1 MLKTTSKQFEFL
13 IQSHNVKTNEELVN
27 HYIEKE
33 KLVVSQIRYEH
44 WYWNVLNVF
53 DYVDFIFSPWNI
65 QIMSSTFQIFWRWIL
80 SWRLLSNIKYSC
92 SKVTKLSPQLSSID
106 TSEESRRNIITTS
119 QWILKS
125 EIITKTSKFWFS
137 FSAQFGHL
145 NYNHIFW
152 KKLFMGFIHL
162 KWQKCIYW
170 SDHVTPW
177 SLVFEFYHLKKK
189 FSRTWQILGF
199 IAEPCH

>member
-1 MLKTTSKQFEFL
+1 MLKATSKQFEFL
-13 IQSHNVKTNEELVN
+13 IQSHNVKTNEELVY

-33 KLVVSQIRYEH
+33 KLIVSRIWYEH

-80 SWRLLSNIKYSC
+80 SWRLLSNIKYSF
-92 SKVTKLSPQLSSID
+92 SKVKKLSPQLSSID

-125 EIITKTSKFWFS
+125 EIITKTSKLWFS
-137 FSAQFGHL
+137 FSAEFGHL

-152 KKLFMGFIHL
+152 KNFGFHSFRITKMYLLVRSRDAL
-162 KWQKCIYW
+162 K
-170 SDHVTPW
+170 
-177 SLVFEFYHLKKK
+177 F
-189 FSRTWQILGF
+189 GF
-199 IAEPCH
+199 